1 MSCKCLSKKNH
12 LLLLSGV
19 AREGLLEKFLGLKVS
34 FQGKVKLGQV
44 EKGWPGEING
54 KCQNGD
60 LR

>member
-1 MSCKCLSKKNH
+1 MSLQKKKH
-12 LLLLSGV
+12 LLLSSGV
-19 AREGLLEKFLGLKVS
+19 PRERLLEKLLGLKVS
-34 FQGKVKLGQV
+34 FQGKVKFGQV

>member
-1 MSCKCLSKKNH
+1 MWP
-12 LLLLSGV
+12 
-19 AREGLLEKFLGLKVS
+19 EKDYERFLGLKVS
-34 FQGKVKLGQV
+34 FQGKVKFGQV